1 MTAYPS
7 PQQLRYLVA
16 LADHGHFGRAASACA
31 VSQSTLSAGI
41 IALER
46 QLATAILDRG
56 GPSKRPVFTQV
67 GLEIVQ
73 RARDALAAL
82 SAVAETAA
90 TAHDPLSGPLRFGLI
105 PTVGPFLLPRLMPA
119 LRDAF
124 PRLRL
129 WLRED
134 LTQNLVADLEGGRL
148 DLLLLALPVAS
159 ADRLEVMPLAEDPFL
174 AALPPAHRLAA
185 RNILPASALSGERL
199 LLLEDGHCLREHALA
214 ACNLP
219 GPTGGD
225 SFAATTLHTLVQ
237 MVAGGLGVTL
247 LPRLAVEG
255 GVLAGANVELR
266 PVEDAPGRMLGLAW
280 RTRSPRAREFKGLAA
295 TIREMLEAG
304 SRGLSG
310 PGGTPPAAG
319 DPALA

>member
-16 LADHGHFGRAASACA
+16 LADHGHFGRAATACA

-56 GPSKRPVFTQV
+56 PSKRPAFTQV

-73 RARDALAAL
+73 RARDALATL

-119 LRDAF
+119 LRGAF

-159 ADRLEVMPLAEDPFL
+159 ADRLDVMPLAEDPFL

-199 LLLEDGHCLREHALA
+199 GWPAASASRCSPGWRWRA
-214 ACNLP
+214 ACW
-219 GPTGGD
+219 
-225 SFAATTLHTLVQ
+225 
-237 MVAGGLGVTL
+237 
-247 LPRLAVEG
+247 
-255 GVLAGANVELR
+255 
-266 PVEDAPGRMLGLAW
+266 PGRMWSCARW
-280 RTRSPRAREFKGLAA
+280 RTRPAGCWASPGGPAPRAPASSRTWPPRSGTCWRRAPEGSAA
-295 TIREMLEAG
+295 QAELHQQRVVRPPLEHPVRQRAAEVARPPFTAG
-304 SRGLSG
+304 EE
-310 PGGTPPAAG
+310 A
-319 DPALA
+319 

>member
-7 PQQLRYLVA
+7 PQQLRYLAA

-56 GPSKRPVFTQV
+56 SSKRPAFTQV

-119 LRDAF
+119 LRAAF

-159 ADRLEVMPLAEDPFL
+159 ADRLDVMPLTEDPFL
-174 AALPPAHRLAA
+174 AALPPGHRLAT
-185 RNILPASALSGERL
+185 RNALPASALSGDRL

-280 RTRSPRAREFKGLAA
+280 RARSPRASEFKGLAT
-295 TIREMLEAG
+295 TIRETLETG
-304 SRGLSG
+304 GGLSG
-310 PGGTPPAAG
+310 LAGIPPAAG

>member
-56 GPSKRPVFTQV
+56 PAKRPAFTQV

-129 WLRED
+129 WLR
-134 LTQNLVADLEGGRL
+134 
-148 DLLLLALPVAS
+148 
-159 ADRLEVMPLAEDPFL
+159 
-174 AALPPAHRLAA
+174 
-185 RNILPASALSGERL
+185 
-199 LLLEDGHCLREHALA
+199 
-214 ACNLP
+214 
-219 GPTGGD
+219 
-225 SFAATTLHTLVQ
+225 
-237 MVAGGLGVTL
+237 
-247 LPRLAVEG
+247 
-255 GVLAGANVELR
+255 
-266 PVEDAPGRMLGLAW
+266 
-280 RTRSPRAREFKGLAA
+280 
-295 TIREMLEAG
+295 
-304 SRGLSG
+304 
-310 PGGTPPAAG
+310 
-319 DPALA
+319 